1 MANST
6 SGSLK
11 ARLII
16 LFLLVS
22 FIPIVIVGY
31 LSFYK
36 GKTAIVNARIAGV
49 ESVADL
55 KVDKLESFFFERKGN
70 IKVTQGYFNI
80 KTNLPL
86 VTRYAND
93 RTNPV
98 YIDAK
103 KMLDG
108 QLKSFQNVYGY
119 KNVLLVNQEG
129 NIVYATNENDRDTFL
144 DNPLPDPEGKAFG
157 NGKNGIYL
165 SDVFQQKSYS
175 GKFAMFVTAPV
186 TDFDEKFAG
195 VVAFEVDMNG
205 IYAFVQDAKGLGET
219 GESLIG
225 RRVGNNALFLNPLR
239 HDKDAA
245 FKRMALI
252 GSDNAI
258 PIQEAVQGKV
268 DSGLSIDYRSKEIIA
283 AWRYV
288 PSMGWGLVAKIDTS
302 EAFASITALGLWIIL
317 ITIPIMA
324 IVAFVAYL
332 ITTRVANPIKM
343 ISENAVKVGEGD
355 LTVDMVSTNRS
366 DEIGN
371 LINAFRNMI
380 ANLRRMTM
388 QVKEGASVLGSSA
401 SQISVSTSELASSA
415 AETAAAVEET
425 NVTAD
430 EVKQTVHVS
439 SQKARVVSSMS
450 NEATEVA
457 LAGKKA
463 TDNIIEEMDRIR
475 KQSGLVAES
484 IVKLSEQT
492 QSIGDIIASVDDIAE
507 QSNLLAVNAAIEAA
521 KAGEYGKG
529 FTVVAQ
535 EVRSLADQSKRAT
548 TQIKNILTDI
558 QKATGTAV
566 MSTEQGNKAVE
577 AGARQS
583 AETGKAIQKLTE
595 TIKEAAQSGMQID
608 ASSQEQ
614 LTGMDQVV
622 SAIENIK
629 NASNQSVD
637 SVKQLET
644 AAQNL
649 DELGRKLKALVEM
662 YKV

>member
-6 SGSLK
+6 GTSLK
-11 ARLII
+11 VKLIVM
-16 LFLLVS
+16 FLLVS

-31 LSFYK
+31 LSFNK
-36 GKTAIVNARIAGV
+36 ARTAISNARIAGL
-49 ESVADL
+49 ESIADL
-55 KVDKLESFFFERKGN
+55 KVDKLESFFFERRGDMT
-70 IKVTQGYFNI
+70 VAQDYLNI

-86 VTRYAND
+86 VTQYAND

-103 KMLDG
+103 EMLDN
-108 QLKSFQNVYGY
+108 QLKTFQNVYGY

-129 NIVYATNENDRDTFL
+129 NIVYATDENDKEAFL
-144 DNPLPDPEGKAFG
+144 DDPLPDPEEKAFE
-157 NGKNGIYL
+157 NGRNGIYITDIFKKRFG
-165 SDVFQQKSYS
+165 SKE
-175 GKFAMFVTAPV
+175 FAMFVTGPV
-186 TDFDEKFAG
+186 NDFNGKFAG
-195 VVAFEVDMNG
+195 VIAFEVDVNI
-205 IYAFVQDAKGLGET
+205 IYEFIQDTTGLGKT
-219 GESLIG
+219 GETLVGKKI
-225 RRVGNNALFLNPLR
+225 GNNAVFLNPLR

-245 FKRMALI
+245 LKRKALI
-252 GSDNAI
+252 GGGSAI
-258 PIQEAVQGKV
+258 PIQEAVQGREGK
-268 DSGLSIDYRSKEIIA
+268 GLSIDYRSEEIIA
-283 AWRYV
+283 VWRYV
-288 PSMGWGLVAKIDTS
+288 PTLDWGLVAKIDTS
-302 EAFASITALGLWIIL
+302 EAFASITDLGIWIIW

-324 IVAFVAYL
+324 IVAFVAYF
-332 ITTRVANPIKM
+332 IAAGVANPIKL

-355 LTVDMVSTNRS
+355 LTVEIVSTNRS
-366 DEIGN
+366 DEVGN

-380 ANLRRMTM
+380 TNLRKITM
-388 QVKEGASVLGSSA
+388 QVKEGTSVLGSSA
-401 SQISVSTSELASSA
+401 SQISVSTSQLAASA
-415 AETAAAVEET
+415 AETAAAVNET
-425 NVTAD
+425 TATAD

-439 SQKARVVSSMS
+439 SQKARVVSNMA
-450 NEATEVA
+450 NKAAEVSIT
-457 LAGKKA
+457 GKKA
-463 TDNIIEEMDRIR
+463 TDNIIEEMDHIR

-492 QSIGDIIASVDDIAE
+492 QSIGEIIATVDDIAE

-521 KAGEYGKG
+521 RAGEHGKG

-566 MSTEQGNKAVE
+566 MATEQGNKAVE
-577 AGARQS
+577 AGAKQS
-583 AETGKAIQKLTE
+583 IVTGEAIRMLTE

-637 SVKQLET
+637 STKQLET

-649 DELGRKLKALVEM
+649 DELGRKLKELVE
-662 YKV
+662 